1 MRARVRPAVPAVL
14 VFLLLSGTAAGDPGG
29 YRLIESAAASV
40 NGEVIFLSDV
50 VREACFH
57 RCGMA
62 PGESAREMTLSRA
75 REKLIADVL
84 VLQEQRKL
92 GLGGADNA
100 ALADAVAKAA
110 ARKAECPSPCA
121 AALSD
126 AEIRDFLQRRIVVRD
141 FLEKRV
147 AVFIEVNDEEVRREI
162 VSRTRAG
169 AVPGDLQEEK
179 IRKDLFEEKAAT
191 GVRNWFARATSK
203 SRIVLSPLEVP

>member
-1 MRARVRPAVPAVL
+1 MNRAVL
-14 VFLLLSGTAAGDPGG
+14 AVLASLLLSGTGAGDPGG
-29 YRLIESAAASV
+29 YRLIESAVASV
-40 NGEVIFLSDV
+40 NGEVIFLSEV
-50 VREACFH
+50 VREACFY

-62 PGESAREMTLSRA
+62 PAQEAQEMTPSRA
-75 REKLIADVL
+75 REKLIADML

-100 ALADAVAKAA
+100 ALADAVAQAVS
-110 ARKAECPSPCA
+110 RKAECHSPCA

-169 AVPGDLQEEK
+169 AVPGDLREEK

-203 SRIVLSPLEVP
+203 SRIVLSPLEEP

>member
-1 MRARVRPAVPAVL
+1 MNKSFRVVL
-14 VFLLLSGTAAGDPGG
+14 ILLALSGTAAGDPGG

-110 ARKAECPSPCA
+110 ARKAECPSLCA
-121 AALSD
+121 ADLSD
-126 AEIRDFLQRRIVVRD
+126 AEVRDFVQRRIVVRD

-162 VSRTRAG
+162 VSRTRAD
-169 AVPGDLQEEK
+169 AVPGDLREEK
-179 IRKDLFEEKAAT
+179 VRRDLFEEKVAS
-191 GVRNWFARATSK
+191 GVQSWFARAASK
-203 SRIVLSPLEVP
+203 SRIVLSPLEEP

>member
-1 MRARVRPAVPAVL
+1 MRRAVL
-14 VFLLLSGTAAGDPGG
+14 AALASLLLSGTGAGDPGG

-62 PGESAREMTLSRA
+62 PGQAAREMTLSRA

-110 ARKAECPSPCA
+110 ARKAKCPSPCA

-126 AEIRDFLQRRIVVRD
+126 AEIRDFLHRRIVVRD

-169 AVPGDLQEEK
+169 AVPEDLQEEK
-179 IRKDLFEEKAAT
+179 VRKDLFEEKVAS
-191 GVRNWFARATSK
+191 GVQIWFARAASK
-203 SRIVLSPLEVP
+203 SRIVLSPLEEP

>member
-1 MRARVRPAVPAVL
+1 MRARVRPAVLAVL
-14 VFLLLSGTAAGDPGG
+14 AFLMLSGTAAGDPGG

-50 VREACFH
+50 VREACFY

-62 PGESAREMTLSRA
+62 PGQAAREMTLSRA

-100 ALADAVAKAA
+100 TLADAVAQAVS
-110 ARKAECPSPCA
+110 RKAECPSPCA
-121 AALSD
+121 ADLSD
-126 AEIRDFLQRRIVVRD
+126 AEVRD
-141 FLEKRV
+141 FVQRGVLVRDFMEKRV
-147 AVFIEVNDEEVRREI
+147 AVFIEVNDEEVRRDI

-169 AVPGDLQEEK
+169 AGPEDLQEEK
-179 IRKDLFEEKAAT
+179 VRRDLFEEKVAS
-191 GVRNWFARATSK
+191 GVQSWFARAASK
-203 SRIVLSPLEVP
+203 SRIVLSPLEEP